1 MSAKNNELHIPWAFS
16 LAGAPRL
23 PLTGESHPLYL
34 ERARWMIWGSAATLA
49 FAAACFGGW
58 MWWSSRVPPEP
69 PAREVRIVRYTD
81 LGVPPSIARPAVPQ
95 LNVAQAVAEAV
106 APPSIGVPEP
116 VPDAQAQAPTIA
128 TMEQMAEALAP
139 IPLESLGGGEGGDLV
154 VEIDVQV
161 EPEPDDFVPVEE
173 EPVRIHID
181 APVYPAV
188 AQSSGVEGTVI
199 VRALV
204 GKDGKVKR
212 AVVVDGNPV
221 LNDAAIT
228 CAKSAVFRP
237 ALMDNRP
244 VEVWVLIPV
253 TFRMN

>member
-1 MSAKNNELHIPWAFS
+1 MSAKNELHIPWAFS
-16 LAGAPRL
+16 LVEAPRL
-23 PLTGESHPLYL
+23 PLTGESHPLYI
-34 ERARWMIWGSAATLA
+34 ERAKWLMWGSGATLV
-49 FAAACFGGW
+49 FAAALFGGW
-58 MWWSSRVPPEP
+58 LWWTSREPAEP
-69 PAREVRIVRYTD
+69 PVREVRIVRYTE

-95 LNVAQAVAEAV
+95 INVAQAVAQAV

-116 VPDAQAQAPTIA
+116 VPDAQATAPTIA

-161 EPEPDDFVPVEE
+161 EPEPDDFIPVEE

-188 AQSSGVEGTVI
+188 ARESGVEGTVI

-204 GKDGKVKR
+204 GRDGRVKR
-212 AVVVDGNPV
+212 SVVVEGNPL
-221 LNDAAIT
+221 LNAAAIT
-228 CAKSAVFRP
+228 CAETAVFRP

-253 TFRMN
+253 TFRMR